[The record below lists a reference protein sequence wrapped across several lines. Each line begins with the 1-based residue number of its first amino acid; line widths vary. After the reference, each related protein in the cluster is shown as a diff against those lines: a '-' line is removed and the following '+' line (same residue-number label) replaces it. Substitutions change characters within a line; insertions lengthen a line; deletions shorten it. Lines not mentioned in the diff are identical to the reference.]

1 MFNSYHKCTFNI
13 SILLELELE
22 FLRLLSQLAE
32 MQHFTPNEQ
41 SIASYILTH
50 QEQMLHLNIQALAK
64 ATYTSHSAIHRLTQK
79 LGLSGFK
86 EFTICLARE
95 FEQQQGQTS
104 EVDVNY
110 PFSLGESSMQIA
122 KEIADLMKNTI
133 EKNIAFMEEALLS
146 QTAQLLDKAERIFI
160 YALGDS
166 QIRAKSL
173 QNKLFKIN
181 KYVIIATEL
190 SEWAHHTLNMTP
202 RDCALFLTYHS
213 NSPSYLKVS
222 RYLHQEQIPFVTI
235 TANNQSE
242 LARSSTICIKLPNDE
257 VKLAKIGTFSS
268 QIALEYVLNVIYSCI
283 YKIDYK
289 HHLKNTEQSLH
300 KFNSSRMIDDI

>member
-1 MFNSYHKCTFNI
+1 MKV
-13 SILLELELE
+13 LL
-22 FLRLLSQLAE
+22 QLAE
-32 MQHFTPNEQ
+32 MKQFTTNEQ
-41 SIASYILTH
+41 SIATYILTH
-50 QEQMLHLNIQALAK
+50 QEKMLPFTIQELAK
-64 ATYTSHSAIHRLTQK
+64 ATYTSHSAINRLTHK

-86 EFTICLARE
+86 EFSLSLARE
-95 FEQQQGQTS
+95 FEQNQHQFS

-222 RYLHQEQIPFVTI
+222 RYLQQEQIPFVTI
-235 TANNQSE
+235 TANDQSE

-300 KFNSSRMIDDI
+300 KFNSSHMIDDI

>member
-1 MFNSYHKCTFNI
+1 MHIQYKYFVRTGVGV
-13 SILLELELE
+13 
-22 FLRLLSQLAE
+22 LRLLSQLAE

-50 QEQMLHLNIQALAK
+50 QEHMLHLNIQALAK

-95 FEQQQGQTS
+95 FQQQQGQTS

-110 PFSLGESSMQIA
+110 PFSLGESSIQIA
-122 KEIADLMKNTI
+122 KEIADLMIHTI
-133 EKNIAFMEEALLS
+133 EKNATFMEEETLS
-146 QTAQLLDKAERIFI
+146 QTAQLLHQAERIFI

-222 RYLHQEQIPFVTI
+222 RYLQQEQIPFVTI
-235 TANNQSE
+235 TANDQSE

-289 HHLKNTEQSLH
+289 HHLKNTEQFLH
-300 KFNSSRMIDDI
+300 KFNSIRMIDDI

>member
-1 MFNSYHKCTFNI
+1 M
-13 SILLELELE
+13 
-22 FLRLLSQLAE
+22 RLLSQLAE

-50 QEQMLHLNIQALAK
+50 QEHMLHLNIQALAK

-95 FEQQQGQTS
+95 FQQQQGQTS

-110 PFSLGESSMQIA
+110 PFSLGESSIQIA
-122 KEIADLMKNTI
+122 KEIADLMIHTI
-133 EKNIAFMEEALLS
+133 EKNATFMEEETLS
-146 QTAQLLDKAERIFI
+146 QTAQLLHQAERIFI

-222 RYLHQEQIPFVTI
+222 RYLQQEQIPFVTI
-235 TANNQSE
+235 TANDQSE